1 MPKFVIDEDMP
12 RSTTKTLQEQGYEVK
27 DIRDYGLR
35 GEEDNKIFQFAQE
48 NQSVII
54 TEDIDFGNIIKFPLG
69 NHYGIIIVHFP
80 NEMSNKEMN
89 NQLINNIKDIDKN
102 DFKGNLIIIEP
113 GKTRIKRFN
122 K

>member
-113 GKTRIKRFN
+113 GKIRIKRFN